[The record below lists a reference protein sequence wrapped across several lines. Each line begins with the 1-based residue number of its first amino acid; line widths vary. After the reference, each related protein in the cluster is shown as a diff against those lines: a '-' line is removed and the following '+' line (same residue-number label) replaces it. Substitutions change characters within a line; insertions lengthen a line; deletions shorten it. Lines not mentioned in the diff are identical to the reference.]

1 MVLPFFVRILP
12 TPTMT
17 ASTSRSWIKPAA
29 IAAVVLALAGAGY
42 ASLRATPA
50 PDVTFISIAG
60 DKVSTQSL
68 RGKVVM
74 VNFWATSCV
83 TCVKEMPAMVDTY
96 NKFKDQGLE
105 FVAVAMQYDRPDYV
119 LNFTEQR
126 KLPFKVA
133 LDSAGDIA
141 RQFGDVTLT
150 PTTFLIDKNG
160 NILKKYVGEP
170 DFDQVHQLIE
180 KELAG

>member
-1 MVLPFFVRILP
+1 MVLPFFSSV
-12 TPTMT
+12 PTMT
-17 ASTSRSWIKPAA
+17 ASSSRSWTKPAA
-29 IAAVVLALAGAGY
+29 AAAVVLALAGAGY
-42 ASLRATPA
+42 ASFFRSTPA

-60 DKVSTQSL
+60 EKVSTEAL

-126 KLPFKVA
+126 ALPFKVA
-133 LDSAGDIA
+133 LDSSGDLA
-141 RQFGDVTLT
+141 RQFGDVSLT
-150 PTTFLIDKNG
+150 PTTFLIDKQG
-160 NILKKYVGEP
+160 NIIKKYVGEP
-170 DFDQVHQLIE
+170 DFATVHKLIA